1 MRWLRGRSA
10 RTRITLLYAGLFLI
24 LGTAMLAFTNVL
36 ASHGAAQVVAAAPS
50 RPVAVVKA
58 PASVALAPAV
68 RQQLL
73 AVSSGDHSRL
83 LGASW
88 IALALATVLSALF
101 GWFAA
106 GRVLRPVRTIT
117 AMAQTISAG
126 SLDSRLALD
135 GADDEFK
142 ALGDTL
148 DDLFARLDSSFRAQR
163 RFVAN
168 ASHELRT
175 PLTLERTLLQVA
187 LADPQASVSTLRATC
202 EELLSANA
210 EQAALLEALLTL
222 ASSERGLDRRDPV
235 ELNQICTELLD
246 AATPRAH
253 ALAVQLSTDLAPAPA
268 IGDPAL
274 VRRLIGNLLDNALQY
289 NHPGGT
295 IEIKTWTQQR
305 SGCLLVA
312 NSGPA
317 ISNAEL
323 ERLFEPFQRLSN
335 QRIATDIQTHG
346 VGLGLSIVRAIA
358 DTHAA
363 TIAAVPRPN
372 GGLAMTVIF
381 PPPTCGQE

>member
-1 MRWLRGRSA
+1 MGLDLRVGEVRDA
-10 RTRITLLYAGLFLI
+10 ECAHAVG
-24 LGTAMLAFTNVL
+24 VL
-36 ASHGAAQVVAAAPS
+36 SHGATQVVAAAPS
-50 RPVAVVKA
+50 PPLAVVNA
-58 PASVALAPAV
+58 LASGSVAPAV

-73 AVSSGDHSRL
+73 AVSSGDHARL

-88 IALALATVLSALF
+88 IALARATVLSALL

-126 SLDSRLALD
+126 SLDRRLALD

-148 DDLFARLDSSFRAQR
+148 DDLFARLDASFRAQR

-187 LADPQASVSTLRATC
+187 LADPHASAGTLRATC

-210 EQAALLEALLTL
+210 EQAALLTL

-235 ELNQICTELLD
+235 ELKQICTELLD
-246 AATPRAH
+246 AATPRAQ
-253 ALAVQLSTDLAPAPA
+253 ALAVELSTDLGPAPA

-274 VRRLIGNLLDNALQY
+274 VRRLIANLLDNALQY
-289 NHPGGT
+289 NRPGGS
-295 IEIKTWTQQR
+295 IEIKTWTQRR
-305 SGCLLVA
+305 SGCLMVA
-312 NSGPA
+312 NSGPV
-317 ISNAEL
+317 IPNADL

-335 QRIATDIQTHG
+335 QRIAADIQTHG

-363 TIAAVPRPN
+363 TILAIPRPN
-372 GGLAMTVIF
+372 GGLAVTITF
-381 PPPTCGQE
+381 PPAT

>member
-1 MRWLRGRSA
+1 M
-10 RTRITLLYAGLFLI
+10 RITLLYSGLFLI
-24 LGTAMLAFTNVL
+24 LGTAMLALTNVL
-36 ASHGAAQVVAAAPS
+36 ANHGAAQVVAAVPS
-50 RPVAVVKA
+50 RPVAVAKT
-58 PASVALAPAV
+58 PTSGALAPAV
-68 RQQLL
+68 REQLV
-73 AVSSGDHSRL
+73 AVSSGDHARL

-88 IALALATVLSALF
+88 IALALATVLSALL

-106 GRVLRPVRTIT
+106 GGVLRPVRTIT

-126 SLDSRLALD
+126 SLDRRLALD

-148 DDLFARLDSSFRAQR
+148 DDLFARLDASFRAQR

-187 LADPQASVSTLRATC
+187 LADPHASARTLRAIC
-202 EELLSANA
+202 KELLSANA
-210 EQAALLEALLTL
+210 EQEALLEALLTL
-222 ASSERGLDRRDPV
+222 ASSERGLVRREPA
-235 ELNQICTELLD
+235 ELNQLCTELLD
-246 AATPRAH
+246 AATPRAQQ
-253 ALAVQLSTDLAPAPA
+253 LSVQLSADLAPASA

-295 IEIKTWTQQR
+295 IEAKTWTKQG

-312 NSGPA
+312 NSGPV
-317 ISNAEL
+317 ISNGDL
-323 ERLFEPFQRLSN
+323 ERLFEPFQRLN
-335 QRIATDIQTHG
+335 DLRIASDTQTHG

-358 DTHAA
+358 DAHAA
-363 TIAAVPRPN
+363 TLAAVPRPN
-372 GGLAMTVIF
+372 GGLAVTVTF
-381 PPPTCGQE
+381 PPPTREQE